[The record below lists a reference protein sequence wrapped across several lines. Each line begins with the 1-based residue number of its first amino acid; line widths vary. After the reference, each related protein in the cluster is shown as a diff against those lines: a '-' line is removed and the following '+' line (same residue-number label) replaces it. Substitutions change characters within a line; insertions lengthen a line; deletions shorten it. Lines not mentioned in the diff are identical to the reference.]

1 MASTLKD
8 LLKQASLDAEKRL
21 KIFNPDSES
30 FTCEYDGKKYSIGA
44 EEFKTFPLSI
54 ADHIT
59 KHLSFKILYKRH
71 VKPNVRVELQ
81 KIRKEIR
88 V

>member
-1 MASTLKD
+1 MDVKD
-8 LLKQASLDAEKRL
+8 LLKKTSLDAEKRV

-30 FTCEYDGKKYSIGA
+30 FSCQYDGKTYSIEA
-44 EEFKTFPLSI
+44 EEFKTFSLSI

-59 KHLSFKILYKRH
+59 KHLSFHILYKRH
-71 VKPNVRVELQ
+71 VKPNVDIEIQ
-81 KIRKEIR
+81 KIRKEIM